1 MPDRRSWLDHLD
13 ARVLPSLR
21 RVLRRGGRLV
31 VAPFA
36 ALTRWERHEA
46 RPAPVRR
53 AAAYPAVVALLA
65 GVVVFAGSLL
75 HLQRF
80 DDAERDPGGA
90 AREQPVTDPG
100 EQAPPEVG
108 PRVGADIDLY
118 AEGRVEMLADLD
130 DDREI
135 RAMVSFV
142 DYLPADELSMASEVE
157 LEVLHVRAPVTDEPP
172 QSADVAGEDPEA
184 VATDLVGAELDR
196 LEEEEQEL
204 RSLLDSDV
212 DDPEFEEEYERRADE
227 LAETRESLEDEAAI
241 VFAVT
246 VIGPVDVLRALQDD
260 PRVRLVDPVGAV
272 AETRTT
278 RLYGLL
284 PEDLDRASHG
294 RAL

>member
-1 MPDRRSWLDHLD
+1 VPDRRSWLHHLD
-13 ARVLPSLR
+13 ARVLPSIRRALR
-21 RVLRRGGRLV
+21 GVRGLVLAPLV
-31 VAPFA
+31 G
-36 ALTRWERHEA
+36 LTRWERQDA

-53 AAAYPAVVALLA
+53 AAAHPAGVALLA
-65 GVVVFAGSLL
+65 GVVVFAGSLV

-80 DDAERDPGGA
+80 DEADRDRGVA
-90 AREQPVTDPG
+90 AGEQPVTEPG
-100 EQAPPEVG
+100 EQAPAEVG

-118 AEGRVEMLADLD
+118 AEGRREMLADLD

-142 DYLPADELSMASEVE
+142 DYLSADELPITTGVE
-157 LEVLHVRAPVTDEPP
+157 LDVLHVRVPVTDEPP
-172 QSADVAGEDPEA
+172 QSAEVAGEDPEV
-184 VATDLVGAELDR
+184 VATDLVEAEIDR

-212 DDPEFEEEYERRADE
+212 DDPEFEEEYERRAGE
-227 LAETRESLEDEAAI
+227 LAETREALEDEAAI

-246 VIGPVDVLRALQDD
+246 VIGTVDVLRSLQDAE
-260 PRVRLVDPVGAV
+260 RVRLVDPVGAV
-272 AETRTT
+272 TETRAT